1 MSRIRCRGTNPG
13 DAGETL
19 IELLVAVVVIGVA
32 VTAIL
37 AALVVAVDSSSLARN
52 EARVQAALRSW
63 AEQVTAVGDTGGY
76 SYVPCAPV
84 SAFPD
89 PAGLPNGF
97 TTGKSVQY
105 WTGSAW
111 SGTCTTDAGVQRVTL
126 RVTAPGTAW
135 STVTQSLDIVVR
147 RPCASTSA
155 C

>member
-1 MSRIRCRGTNPG
+1 
-13 DAGETL
+13 
-19 IELLVAVVVIGVA
+19 
-32 VTAIL
+32 
-37 AALVVAVDSSSLARN
+37 
-52 EARVQAALRSW
+52 
-63 AEQVTAVGDTGGY
+63 
-76 SYVPCAPV
+76 VPCAPV